1 MGAYLIA
8 VPDMADSELVFNDDE
23 TRQILKFFYPASAAG
38 IANMTVTNDTRRF
51 AQTLLIAAI
60 DASYA
65 MGYIQALGRTVV
77 HPGSG
82 IKSLAK
88 KLGNRFVKHWF
99 KHATRENLLEV
110 KIYDSVRNSIALA
123 VATQMRLMLS
133 EQVSGLRTRAG
144 LHAYITIDSIN
155 QHVWA

>member
-1 MGAYLIA
+1 VVKPIIPRQNAYFQGERMGAYLIA

-88 KLGNRFVKHWF
+88 NW
-99 KHATRENLLEV
+99 A
-110 KIYDSVRNSIALA
+110 
-123 VATQMRLMLS
+123 
-133 EQVSGLRTRAG
+133 
-144 LHAYITIDSIN
+144 IDL
-155 QHVWA
+155 